1 MRVPPRP
8 PTVVA
13 AAGAETRHTVPGQ
26 KEADRRNN
34 KNNTPRMFVRA
45 ADQHEGLAHWDTGYP
60 VMGRS
65 AACNSIAIYVSSGF
79 RANSRGWNTILGVRH
94 P

>member
-1 MRVPPRP
+1 MRVPPQP

-13 AAGAETRHTVPGQ
+13 AAGAEPRHTVPGQ
-26 KEADRRNN
+26 KEAGRRNEQ
-34 KNNTPRMFVRA
+34 KQHTKDVRKGGRSA
-45 ADQHEGLAHWDTGYP
+45 RRARHWDTGYP

-79 RANSRGWNTILGVRH
+79 RANSRGWNTILCVRH